1 MLTEKRL
8 HIRIATAVGTCMLIV
23 REPTI
28 LSIYAVPLLSH
39 NKPRQRAGE
48 SCCFK
53 CAAITRTEV
62 SLEQMA
68 ELGLEQATPR
78 FRAQGSS
85 GAYQLPINVIFM
97 VLIIISLLLLYTGTR
112 VFRHSSAG
120 HRLPDR
126 ITHLENGLIQTIP
139 VTPTQCRFRRCYLPQ
154 VLAVAQANAA
164 PIHDDTF
171 LAVSSSRSQC
181 QGHHST
187 AVPEHSLM
195 SVT

>member
-1 MLTEKRL
+1 MEKRL
-8 HIRIATAVGTCMLIV
+8 HIRIATSVGTCMLIV

-28 LSIYAVPLLSH
+28 LSIYAVPLCHIINHDRDQERDAASAAASSARPSLGPRSAWSKWQNWDS
-39 NKPRQRAGE
+39 NKQPRD
-48 SCCFK
+48 S
-53 CAAITRTEV
+53 
-62 SLEQMA
+62 
-68 ELGLEQATPR
+68 
-78 FRAQGSS
+78 GSS

-112 VFRHSSAG
+112 VFRHLSAG

-126 ITHLENGLIQTIP
+126 ITHLENGLVQTIP
-139 VTPTQCRFRRCYLPQ
+139 ITPTQCRFRRCYLPQ